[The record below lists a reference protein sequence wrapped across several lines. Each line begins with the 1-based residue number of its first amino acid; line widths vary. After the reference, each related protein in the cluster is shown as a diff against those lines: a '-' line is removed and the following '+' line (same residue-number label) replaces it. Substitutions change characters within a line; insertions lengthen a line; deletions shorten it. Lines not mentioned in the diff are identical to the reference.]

1 MKSFRISFINLLC
14 LYLRFSEDHGGRC
27 SDTVWQLPEPTI
39 SHLEAVS
46 DKQSLVVSWL
56 LNHSSSA
63 GGINEIQIS
72 RTEDHVI
79 IYNKNVSARSVGSHG
94 YEWTWTSDLPLE
106 CVDHFVRVR
115 HFYNRSVPSPWSKW
129 KANSGAK
136 AKTITMFPRD
146 QMLKVGSNATFC
158 CVPPA
163 GVNITSITLSDR
175 EYPLISIGA
184 GVKAIAV
191 ENLRFPTH
199 IFKFLIL
206 NCRDSTGIS
215 RSIMNRVSFPPQK
228 PRNLSCVTS
237 SMTTV
242 TCTWDP
248 GRKLHPNDRNKRT
261 YTLHVENTD
270 LAPIECQTWSC
281 TFPSI
286 PHLNEYNVTVVVKD
300 KLGEEAQSYSF
311 NISDRVFPVVK
322 WDSVS
327 PGVTDATM
335 SWIIQGNFTQLCCQ
349 LTVNTKATTALNCSG
364 INGPCKVK
372 VEHLLPS
379 THYSTRVRC
388 SANGMLWGNWT
399 QPKPFMTHPL
409 VTLNLWRKIKQL
421 SYPYTRQV
429 TLLWKMD
436 VSGSAAT
443 ETAKAYTVQWWPEGK
458 NKTVWTDGGQT
469 QAQVSIGPQ
478 QCDFTV
484 KAVLHAGSSIP
495 ARITIPKLDD
505 RENLPE
511 EKRLSSGSAAGFNL
525 SWSEWDQPTCGYTV
539 EWCILGDPVSPLQ
552 WKHIPEGNNTLLLPA
567 GCRYT
572 FNIYG
577 CTENGH
583 RLLEIQTGYSQELG
597 AVPSPSLVEP
607 VQTTSSSVTLEWRY
621 SEDDPSHVA
630 FITGYLVT
638 VKEVG
643 PNMLPCHSAA
653 MDVFNISVADPRRK
667 SVTVEGLKQSQEYT
681 FCVSALTKNGP
692 GQPTSITIA
701 TRTDYSTQ
709 LVKILTF
716 TLFSLSCIILL
727 WCQRKL
733 LKRRLTEVFVYP
745 AGMSIKTPELISF
758 LQQTGERVP
767 SHKMEE
773 CITCDIEILNSHPP
787 LVKPSTLREN
797 RPVFMS
803 TPSPGS
809 QSSDSSPSPPCVVP
823 VQDYCPHS
831 VTPLREGPAL
841 QQITC
846 MANKSYFYPMV
857 EESPETQGET
867 TSSEVKASFDL
878 SDGQQSSC
886 TVTYGYVSNDTL

>member
-1 MKSFRISFINLLC
+1 MESFRISFINLFW

-39 SHLEAVS
+39 SHLDAVS

-94 YEWTWTSDLPLE
+94 YQWTWTSDLPLE

-115 HFYNRSVPSPWSKW
+115 HFDNRSVPSPWSKW

-136 AKTITMFPRD
+136 AKKITMFPLDR
-146 QMLKVGSNATFC
+146 MLKDGSNATFC

-163 GVNITSITLSDR
+163 GVNITRITLSDQ

-184 GVKAIAV
+184 RVKAIAV
-191 ENLRFPTH
+191 ENLRFPTNT
-199 IFKFLIL
+199 FKFLKL
-206 NCRDSTGIS
+206 NCSASTGIS
-215 RSIMNRVSFPPQK
+215 RAVVNFVSFPPQK
-228 PRNLSCVTS
+228 PRNLSCATS

-248 GRKLHPNDRNKRT
+248 GRKQHPHDRNKRT

-270 LAPIECQTWSC
+270 LAPIKCQTWSC

-300 KLGEEAQSYSF
+300 KLGEEAESYSF
-311 NISDRVFPVVK
+311 NISDRVFPVAE

-327 PGVTDATM
+327 PGVTDANM
-335 SWIIQGNFTQLCCQ
+335 SWIIQGNLTQLLCQ
-349 LTVNTKATTALNCSG
+349 LTVNTKATTVLNCSG

-399 QPKPFMTHPL
+399 QPEPFTTYPL

-436 VSGSAAT
+436 ASGSATT

-469 QAQVSIGPQ
+469 QAEVSIGPQ

-495 ARITIPKLDD
+495 AHITIPKLDD

-525 SWSEWDQPTCGYTV
+525 SWSEWDEPTCGYTV

-567 GCRYT
+567 
-572 FNIYG
+572 
-577 CTENGH
+577 
-583 RLLEIQTGYSQELG
+583 G

-630 FITGYLVT
+630 FITGYLVS

-643 PNMLPCHSAA
+643 PNMLPCHSTA
-653 MDVFNISVADPRRK
+653 MDVFNVSVADPRRK

-692 GQPTSITIA
+692 GQPTSITIT
-701 TRTDYSTQ
+701 TRTNYSAQ

-716 TLFSLSCIILL
+716 TLFLLSCIILL

-773 CITCDIEILNSHPP
+773 CITCDIEILNSHRP
-787 LVKPSTLREN
+787 LLKPSTLRD
-797 RPVFMS
+797 PVFMS
-803 TPSPGS
+803 T
-809 QSSDSSPSPPCVVP
+809 QFSDSSLSPLCVVP
-823 VQDYCPHS
+823 VKDYCPHS
-831 VTPLREGPAL
+831 VTPPCERPAL

-846 MANKSYFYPMV
+846 MTNRSYFYPMV
-857 EESPETQGET
+857 DESSQTRGEM
-867 TSSEVKASFDL
+867 TSSEVKPSFDL